1 MRCACPLHDVEEPLP
16 RLGVVAG
23 RALQGL
29 DEAQHRGQRRAQLV
43 ARIGDEIGAHGLEP
57 PGRGEV
63 AEEQDD
69 PGLDIGMAGR
79 IGLQRADM
87 DLEGPLGRDPL
98 RILDPQ
104 GLPRVEDLLD
114 AVEHIRAAQGEGQGM
129 PCLQAGQERVG
140 GLVGLEHHRPRVHQ
154 DDGIR
159 DMGQNRLGDARA
171 RRRLRLRPDR
181 SAEAAL
187 RSGDEETG
195 QYSHRGPE
203 QQPRIAVTPH
213 QGHGHQHEAGHD
225 GPAPSGI
232 PNRGG
237 ALPAGIRREV
247 VRIAH
252 GRMQV
257 GGAAGPV

>member
-1 MRCACPLHDVEEPLP
+1 MRRSSSRSPRHEHGLVRQPGLDRDAPLLRQGRQCFDHLGRDGAKIDRLRGREVGAHLDARQRQEVVDQALHALRLPPHDVEEPLP
-16 RLGVVAG
+16 RLGIVAG

-29 DEAQHRGQRRAQLV
+29 DEAQHGGQRRAQLV
-43 ARIGDEIGAHGLEP
+43 ARIGDEIGAHGLET

-104 GLPRVEDLLD
+104 GLPRVEHLLD

-140 GLVGLEHHRPRVHQ
+140 GLVGLEHHRPRVDQ

-159 DMGQNRLGDARA
+159 DMGQNRLGDAR
-171 RRRLRLRPDR
+171 
-181 SAEAAL
+181 SAETASAA
-187 RSGDEETG
+187 
-195 QYSHRGPE
+195 
-203 QQPRIAVTPH
+203 A
-213 QGHGHQHEAGHD
+213 
-225 GPAPSGI
+225 
-232 PNRGG
+232 
-237 ALPAGIRREV
+237 
-247 VRIAH
+247 
-252 GRMQV
+252 
-257 GGAAGPV
+257 